1 MLCPK
6 LGIDHATISPSGQTT
21 NRRVV
26 WTAAA
31 ACTASGTTSCF
42 PTLAARVGL
51 PDGPAAKRASRLVKP
66 TAAANMEAMPHA
78 STWLKVL
85 PSGLFCEPGG
95 FFIDPLRPVD
105 RAVITHGHSDHARP
119 GHRAVLATADT
130 LAIMR
135 ARLGDDGATHQAL
148 GWHEPITLG
157 EVRVWL
163 SPAGHVLGSAQ
174 VAMEYRGSRAVVS
187 GDYKRVF
194 DPTCAGF
201 DPVPCDVF
209 VTEATFALPVFVHP
223 PPEDEIARLLDSV
236 ALFPERTHVV
246 GCYALGKS
254 QRLIALL
261 RQAGW
266 DKPIWLH
273 GALVAMCE
281 VYRQRGAEFGDLR
294 PATMAAKAELVGA
307 IVLAPPGAIADRW
320 ARRLEDPVVALASG
334 WMRVRQRAKSRGVEL
349 PLVIS
354 DHADWNELNATLDEV
369 GAPEVWV
376 THGREEA
383 LIHAATQRGMKGRA
397 LRLLGYGEEDEA
409 EETPSSAS
417 SA

>member
-1 MLCPK
+1 
-6 LGIDHATISPSGQTT
+6 
-21 NRRVV
+21 
-26 WTAAA
+26 
-31 ACTASGTTSCF
+31 
-42 PTLAARVGL
+42 
-51 PDGPAAKRASRLVKP
+51 
-66 TAAANMEAMPHA
+66 MPHPQ
-78 STWLKVL
+78 TWLKVL
-85 PSGLFCEPGG
+85 PAGLFCEPGG

-119 GHRAVLATADT
+119 GHRAILATADT
-130 LAIMR
+130 LAVIR
-135 ARLGDDGATHQAL
+135 ARLGDWGESSQTL

-157 EVRVWL
+157 AVRVWL

-174 VAMEYRGSRAVVS
+174 VAMEYEGSRVVVS
-187 GDYKRVF
+187 GDYKRTA

-201 DPVPCDVF
+201 EPVRCDVF

-223 PPEDEIARLLDSV
+223 SPQHEIKRLLDSV
-236 ALFPERTHVV
+236 ALFPDRTHLV
-246 GCYALGKS
+246 GCYALGKC

-266 DKPIWLH
+266 DRPIWLH
-273 GALVAMCE
+273 GALASMCD
-281 VYRQRGAEFGDLR
+281 VYRARGIQLGDLR
-294 PATMAAKAELVGA
+294 PATVAAKAELVGA

-354 DHADWNELNATLDEV
+354 DHADWNELNATLDDV
-369 GAPEVWV
+369 GAPEIWV

-383 LIHAATQRGMKGRA
+383 LIHAAAQRGIRGRA
-397 LRLLGYGEEDEA
+397 LRLLGYGDEDEA
-409 EETPSSAS
+409 EATEGT
-417 SA
+417 